1 MKFQYGEISDIAD
14 LNWFLIEERL
24 QFTTMKL
31 CFSGL
36 NKKKMPGNLRLKTE
50 KEKLTSR
57 ENSITLMH
65 KNKNVKSVHLEDANK
80 IVDNLNEIWEEIS

>member
-1 MKFQYGEISDIAD
+1 
-14 LNWFLIEERL
+14 
-24 QFTTMKL
+24 
-31 CFSGL
+31 
-36 NKKKMPGNLRLKTE
+36 MPGNLRLKTE

-80 IVDNLNEIWEEIS
+80 IVDNLNEIWEEISWMPLTMFRVEELPC

>member
-1 MKFQYGEISDIAD
+1 
-14 LNWFLIEERL
+14 
-24 QFTTMKL
+24 
-31 CFSGL
+31 
-36 NKKKMPGNLRLKTE
+36 MPGNLRLKTE